1 MGMMTFPV
9 SKGRLCH
16 LLLENMPACRLEAIT
31 LCKVAQR
38 LGRTCECTDGLQ
50 SNTCPGLSASAGASC
65 LSSDSTGQTSAGAA
79 AAAFTAKLLLRK
91 ECSFLVLSEP
101 LTAPF
106 ELSKTLTSQG
116 AKLLSEGQVSSRDSS
131 TCTCKL
137 ESKLRQQACAQQC
150 CCILTLGQHT
160 C

>member
-16 LLLENMPACRLEAIT
+16 LLLENMPACRFEAIT

-38 LGRTCECTDGLQ
+38 LGSYRTCECTDSPQ
-50 SNTCPGLSASAGASC
+50 SNTCPGLPASVGASC
-65 LSSDSTGQTSAGAA
+65 LSSDSTWQTAAGAA
-79 AAAFTAKLLLRK
+79 AAAPTANLLLRK
-91 ECSFLVLSEP
+91 ECSFLGLSEP

-116 AKLLSEGQVSSRDSS
+116 AKLLSEGQVSSS

-150 CCILTLGQHT
+150 CCI
-160 C
+160 